1 MKTTEQLRKE
11 HKVIRLATVL
21 LEILKTE
28 ISEDLE
34 DIEKL
39 IEFFT
44 VFVDK
49 CHHGKEERILFPAL
63 EKSGIPNEGGPIQVM
78 LEEHET
84 GRTLLKQIKD
94 DLQSLKSNQ
103 TQKYQERIQERI
115 KENISEYLELLE
127 RHIQKGNNVL
137 FVMADMHLDGKTQEK
152 IFEEFEDF
160 EIKEI
165 GSGKHD
171 EFHKMI
177 NEMKSKI
184 LGKGKVLDVR
194 DIPPV
199 QRHGIIFSE
208 FDGLKKGENF
218 VLINDHD
225 PKPLWYQFQAEKEGK
240 FSWEYIIQGPIIWA
254 VKIGKI

>member
-1 MKTTEQLRKE
+1 MKATGQLRKE
-11 HKVIRLATVL
+11 HEVIRLAAVL

-28 ISEDLE
+28 ISKNVE

-49 CHHGKEERILFPAL
+49 CHHGKEERILFPEL
-63 EKSGIPNEGGPIQVM
+63 EKSGIPKEGGPIQVM

-84 GRTLLKQIKD
+84 GRALLKQIKY

-103 TQKYQERIQERI
+103 TQKYQERI
-115 KENISEYLELLE
+115 KENISEYVELLE
-127 RHIQKGNNVL
+127 RHIQKENNVL

-152 IFEEFEDF
+152 IFEEFENF

-165 GSGKHD
+165 SSGKHD

-177 NEMKSKI
+177 NEMKSRI

-208 FDGLKKGENF
+208 FDGLKKG
-218 VLINDHD
+218 
-225 PKPLWYQFQAEKEGK
+225 
-240 FSWEYIIQGPIIWA
+240 
-254 VKIGKI
+254 KILC